1 MKKILVW
8 ILTITMIMTMTMAIA
23 PIGASAESGMVVNT
37 MLGGGTP
44 LTMDPALNSASN
56 GGNYIRNAFA
66 GLMGH
71 FTGSA
76 PEPDLAESYVI
87 SDDGLVYTFTLRDGL
102 KWSDGTDFLA
112 SQVVSSWNRAASPDL
127 GADYGFLYEYIAKN
141 ADGTLNLVAD
151 DAARTLVVT
160 LVNPCAYFLDLCAFT
175 TFYPVRTDLADAEGI
190 WATSPETY
198 VGTGPFVMTK
208 YSVDDVI
215 SFVKNPYYWDAAN
228 VMLDGINC
236 YLSEDNVAILTAYEN
251 NTVQFIQSIDPTEFA
266 RLNAAYPGELEYYET
281 LGTYYVLLNVYKEL
295 SPAGKQLTVQEQSK
309 ARFAL
314 GQMVDR
320 YELVT
325 YVTQAGQI
333 PAIGFYPIGLSDSL
347 NPDVRS
353 SELYGTW
360 YTGTNEVSDV
370 NENYTVD
377 QVTAAQTLM
386 DLGYAYTGSLAGGDL
401 TFTDM
406 PAIEFSFNNAGA
418 NALIIQYVQETWNKF
433 GITSVIN
440 TEAWSTL
447 QTKLKSGDGEAAR
460 MGWLADFND
469 VVNFLEIFIS
479 ASGNNYPRLGR
490 DLGEYKKASAV
501 TMDAGMGA
509 YWGLNGDQTWV
520 DAFDAVVD
528 QIKAETDL
536 TVRAQLAAQAEQV
549 LMASGGVAPLFYYTI
564 PQMLKPTVKGVLRL
578 TTGDVVWNHAYVE

>member
-23 PIGASAESGMVVNT
+23 PISAAAEGMVVNC
-37 MLGGGTP
+37 MFGGGTP

-56 GGNYIRNAFA
+56 SGNYIRCGFS

-71 FTGSA
+71 FTGAA
-76 PEPDLAESYVI
+76 PEPDLAESYTI
-87 SDDGLVYTFTLRDGL
+87 SDDGLVYTFTLREGL
-102 KWSDGTDFLA
+102 KWSDGADFLA

-127 GADYGFLYEYIAKN
+127 GADYGFLYDYIARN

-160 LVNPCAYFLDLCAFT
+160 LVNPCAYFLDLVAFT
-175 TFYPVRTDLADAEGI
+175 TFYPIRTDLADNEGI
-190 WATSPETY
+190 WATNPETY
-198 VGTGPFVMTK
+198 IGTGPFVMTK
-208 YSVDDVI
+208 YAVDDVI
-215 SFVKNPYYWDAAN
+215 NFVKNPYYWDAAN
-228 VMLDGINC
+228 VKLDGINF

-251 NTVQFIQSIDPTEFA
+251 NTVSYIQSIDPTEFA
-266 RLNAAYPGELEYYET
+266 RLNATYPGELEYYPT
-281 LGTYYVLLNVYKEL
+281 LGTYYVLINVYKDM

-325 YVTQAGQI
+325 YVTQGGQL
-333 PAIGFYPIGLSDSL
+333 PAIGFYPIGLADAL
-347 NPDVRS
+347 NADVRS
-353 SELYGTW
+353 SDLYGTW
-360 YTGTNEVSDV
+360 YTGTDTVSDV

-377 QVTAAQTLM
+377 QVTAAQTLI
-386 DLGYAYTGSLAGGDL
+386 DLGYAYTGSLETGDL
-401 TFTDM
+401 MFTDV
-406 PAIEFSFNNAGA
+406 PSIEFSFNNAGA

-433 GITSVIN
+433 GITGTIN

-447 QTKLKSGDGEAAR
+447 QAKLKAGEGEAAR

-490 DLGEYKKASAV
+490 DIGTYAKASEV
-501 TMDAGMGA
+501 TKDAGLGA
-509 YWGLNGDQTWV
+509 YWGLNGDQTWAE
-520 DAFDAVVD
+520 AFDAVVD
-528 QIKAETDL
+528 QIKAATDL
-536 TVRAQLAAQAEQV
+536 TERAKLAAQAEQV

-564 PQMLKPTVKGVLRL
+564 PQMLKPNIKDVLRL
-578 TTGDVVWNHAYVE
+578 TTGDVVWNHAYVD